1 MNEQRL
7 EAIKRDIRGEKDSGT
22 SKEDLIN
29 MTLFPNEIIEE
40 VFAE

>member
-7 EAIKRDIRGEKDSGT
+7 EAIKREIRGAKDSGT
-22 SKEDLIN
+22 TKEDLIN
-29 MTLFPNEIIEE
+29 LTMYPNELIEE